1 MEFPLFFISHLVR
14 EGVVKG
20 HGLIA
25 DAVGAELLEHHL
37 LRVVDCGGV
46 AVCLSPVLLS
56 TLIEDSQHLFSFTS
70 SPSQRAARHGIPGV
84 LLLEKVLVPVLDNGH
99 LG

>member
-1 MEFPLFFISHLVR
+1 MEFPLFISHLVR
-14 EGVVKG
+14 KGVVKG
-20 HGLIA
+20 HGLAA

-46 AVCLSPVLLS
+46 AVCLNPVLLS
-56 TLIEDSQHLFSFTS
+56 KLLDDSQHLFGCTS
-70 SPSQRAARHGIPGV
+70 SSSRRAARHGIPGV

>member
-1 MEFPLFFISHLVR
+1 MEFPLFISHLVR

-20 HGLIA
+20 HGLTA

-46 AVCLSPVLLS
+46 AV
-56 TLIEDSQHLFSFTS
+56 
-70 SPSQRAARHGIPGV
+70 
-84 LLLEKVLVPVLDNGH
+84 
-99 LG
+99 